1 MFTSATELDG
11 NLVMQQFKGKGWVF
25 SAHDLWSKKKETW
38 IYILVKIP
46 RTPNVGTPHHH
57 HPQQMQMPPPN
68 VKQIQTL

>member
-1 MFTSATELDG
+1 MIYGEI
-11 NLVMQQFKGKGWVF
+11 
-25 SAHDLWSKKKETW
+25 KETW
-38 IYILVKIP
+38 VYILVKIP